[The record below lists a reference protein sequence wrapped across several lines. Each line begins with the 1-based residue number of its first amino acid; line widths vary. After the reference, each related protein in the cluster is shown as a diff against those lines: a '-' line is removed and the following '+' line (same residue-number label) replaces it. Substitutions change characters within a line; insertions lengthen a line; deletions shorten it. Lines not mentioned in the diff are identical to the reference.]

1 MAKTKGTALM
11 KRAMTLVTVGAVLI
25 AAAAFAQQ
33 PPPQQ
38 TPPPAAAQKPAAPAA
53 PAPPPAK
60 PFPEGFKIA
69 FIDVQR
75 IASESAEGKAAAAKI
90 IDLQQ
95 KRSNELAAKN
105 KSVEAAQQK
114 LSSGGALMSDDAR
127 AQLQK
132 EIEKQQVDIQRAQQD
147 AQGEIDEL
155 NRQLQADFQRKL
167 GPVIQQLSTEKSLYI
182 LFSRADAGIV
192 WADTALDLTAEV
204 IRRFD
209 AAMAT
214 AKPPVVPKPPKS
226 PRP

>member
-1 MAKTKGTALM
+1 M
-11 KRAMTLVTVGAVLI
+11 KRAMILVTVGAVLI

-33 PPPQQ
+33 PPPPQ

-95 KRSNELAAKN
+95 KRTSELAAKN
-105 KSVEAAQQK
+105 KSLEAAQQK

-127 AQLQK
+127 GQLQK
-132 EIEKQQVDIQRAQQD
+132 EIEKQQVDIQRTQQD

-192 WADTALDLTAEV
+192 WADTSLDLTAEV

-209 AAMAT
+209 AAMTA
-214 AKPPVVPKPPKS
+214 AKPPAVPKPPKS